1 MHGFNLREN
10 YYTTRVWI
18 FCVLWVS
25 DFGFHISMASTLP
38 TEMVLQPENTF
49 LKYFIFVF
57 SCECLCVH
65 EYSAPG
71 TQQGTG
77 SFGPGI
83 LSDCGQTSMGAGN
96 ITQLPC
102 KSGTGVQPQSYLSSS
117 KNIHIKCYLCE

>member
-1 MHGFNLREN
+1 MSSLPRCTVLILEETTIQHVLGF
-10 YYTTRVWI
+10 
-18 FCVLWVS
+18 FCALWGS
-25 DFGFHISMASTLP
+25 DFGSHISMANTLL
-38 TEMVLQPENTF
+38 TEMELPPENTF
-49 LKYFIFVF
+49 LKDLIFVF

-96 ITQLPC
+96 ITPLQEWYRLLTT
-102 KSGTGVQPQSYLSSS
+102 KSSL
-117 KNIHIKCYLCE
+117 